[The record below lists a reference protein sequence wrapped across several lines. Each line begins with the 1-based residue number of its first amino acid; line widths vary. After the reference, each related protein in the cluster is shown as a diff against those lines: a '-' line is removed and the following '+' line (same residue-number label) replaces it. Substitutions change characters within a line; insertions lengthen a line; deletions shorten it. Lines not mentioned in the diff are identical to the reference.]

1 MIMRQHIK
9 TFGDFLNESHSDI
22 KEEQSG
28 YEYES
33 TDLDLTDVPEEE
45 EPKKPVDLVDKRQI
59 SIAKDTVR
67 NPKKGL
73 LLGGT
78 SVEQA
83 EKILKKFGY
92 TDEQIEKL
100 KQ

>member
-1 MIMRQHIK
+1 MRQYIK
-9 TFGDFLNESHSDI
+9 SLNEFLNES
-22 KEEQSG
+22 KEEQAK

-45 EPKKPVDLVDKRQI
+45 EPKKVVGLADKRQI
-59 SIAKDTVR
+59 KIAKDTVR
-67 NPKKGL
+67 NPIKGK
-73 LLGGT
+73 LLGGP
-78 SVEQA
+78 SVEEA
-83 EKILKKFGY
+83 EKVLKKFGY